1 MTSEE
6 GHLVQDAELGEEG
19 DQFVSVD
26 GELLAVPSNAA
37 QKPVSR

>member
-6 GHLVQDAELGEEG
+6 GRLAQGVELGEEG

-26 GELLAVPSNAA
+26 GELLGGA
-37 QKPVSR
+37 